1 MFLDKAFLHGTLFF
15 MSLSLIE
22 DLKLLY
28 SAVVADILDDHGYHN
43 QVLTPAVRAL
53 TPAARVA
60 GRVFTL
66 KAEVVDAVPERPYH
80 LEMTAIDTAER
91 GDVLLFDANHNLS
104 CAFWGELLSTACL
117 SKGIGG
123 VIMTG
128 CTRDLWALQQLEFP
142 VFGIGACPADSKGRL
157 DITEIREPILIDG
170 VIARQGDYVLGD
182 LDGVVIIPQDIAS
195 EVIAAAKEKVAGEN
209 TVRDE
214 LAAGV
219 PVGEV
224 FRKHGIL

>member
-1 MFLDKAFLHGTLFF
+1 

-22 DLKLLY
+22 DLQSLY
-28 SAVVADILDDHGYHN
+28 SAVVADVLDAHGYPN

-53 TPAARVA
+53 TPVTRVA

-66 KAEVVDAVPERPYH
+66 KAEVVDEVPERPYE
-80 LEMTAIDTAER
+80 LEMAAIDTAAR
-91 GDVLLFDANHNLS
+91 GDVLVVDANHDQS

-117 SKGIGG
+117 AKGIGG
-123 VIMTG
+123 VVMTG
-128 CTRDLWALQQLEFP
+128 CTRDLWALNQLNFP
-142 VFGIGACPADSKGRL
+142 VFGIGASPADSKGRL
-157 DITEIREPILIDG
+157 DVTEICEPILIDG
-170 VIARQGDYVLGD
+170 VIARQGDYILGD
-182 LDGVVIIPQDIAS
+182 LDGVVIIPEAVAS
-195 EVIAAAKEKVAGEN
+195 EVIAAAKAKVAGEN
-209 TVRDE
+209 TVREE